1 MSGFSN
7 PGMAPAN
14 RPTRAAT
21 AYRYDG
27 TFDGFLGVVFE
38 ATRRRET
45 PASISRAAAT
55 LELGPVVDIET
66 DFEIADRVRRG
77 LDRRGP
83 EASARLYAAFLSEEP
98 GVEHVLFRL
107 ILDLIERGA
116 SALGDWRS
124 EPSREAHRLSARTWR
139 EVHRMHAFVRF
150 ERRGEGVAEHY
161 VACVRPGPHA
171 LPLLTDHFAARFP
184 TLRWAIVDTGRRL
197 ALVHTPASE
206 RDPEAPPTRLVPSA
220 EIDALVHAP
229 DEAHVQ
235 RMWQAYFRAVDIPER
250 KNLAL
255 QQRHIPKRYRA
266 DMTEMRDSTP

>member
-7 PGMAPAN
+7 PRTAPVNSPSAE
-14 RPTRAAT
+14 AT
-21 AYRYDG
+21 AYHYDG

-45 PASISRAAAT
+45 PASISRSGQSLA
-55 LELGPVVDIET
+55 LGPVV
-66 DFEIADRVRRG
+66 EIATDPEIAERVRRG
-77 LDRRGP
+77 LDRRAP
-83 EASARLYAAFLSEEP
+83 EASKRLYAAFLSEEP

-107 ILDLIERGA
+107 VLDLIERGA
-116 SALGDWRS
+116 PALSDWRS
-124 EPSREAHRLSARTWR
+124 EPARETHRMAARTWR

-150 ERRGEGVAEHY
+150 ERRGEGAAEHY
-161 VACVRPGPHA
+161 VATVRPGPHA

-184 TLRWAIVDTGRRL
+184 TLRWAIVDAARRL
-197 ALVHTPASE
+197 ALVHTPAPE
-206 RDPEAPPTRLVPSA
+206 RDADAPPTRIVPSA
-220 EIDALVHAP
+220 ETDALAHAP

-266 DMTEMRDSTP
+266 DMTEMRGPG